1 MCQRFLL
8 IFCCG
13 LVIFLCQAIYSN
25 MATSPLQ
32 LKTISTIDSNIRA
45 LRTGELQVNVVDAQN
60 NPIVGAIV
68 KLEQVRHNFQFGTVL
83 SSEIFT
89 NKFSQ
94 QDKDRY
100 LAIAKQYFNASVH
113 ENALKWYSTEPER
126 GRVSYAPADAILN
139 WSLSN
144 GLKMRGHTLFWEDEK
159 YNQPWLKFLGRD
171 ELRRAVIGRAQQ
183 VCGRYKGR
191 IDEFDVLNE
200 MLHGN
205 FFRSRLGDGIV
216 KEMFDACKRVNP
228 NAVLY
233 VNDFNILNGQEL
245 DKYVQ
250 LIKSLLKQGV
260 PIGGIGAQ
268 GHIRDKITPERI
280 QKSLDTLA
288 QFKLPIK
295 ITEFD
300 AVSNTEED
308 KAQILR
314 NVYQV
319 AFAHPAVQ
327 GILMWGFWESTHW
340 KPKAALYTRNW
351 QQARAAQAYIDLLY
365 DQWWTRVNTVTND
378 FGRVCIRGFFGDYR
392 LSVTV
397 RNQKNEQ
404 TFSFKP
410 SNNNFKL
417 INVVI
422 P

>member
-1 MCQRFLL
+1 MWKRFLL
-8 IFCCG
+8 MFCCS

-25 MATSPLQ
+25 MAMSPLQ

-45 LRTGELQVNVVDAQN
+45 LRTGELKVNVVDAQN
-60 NPIVGAIV
+60 NPIVGATV
-68 KLEQVRHNFQFGTVL
+68 KLEQVRHNFEFGTVL
-83 SSEIFT
+83 NTEIFT

-113 ENALKWYSTEPER
+113 ENALKWYSTEPQR
-126 GRVSYAPADAILN
+126 GRVSYAPADTILN
-139 WSLSN
+139 WSLSTK
-144 GLKMRGHTLFWEDEK
+144 LKMRGHTLFWEDEK
-159 YNQPWLKFLGRD
+159 YNQPWLKSLGRD
-171 ELRRAVIGRAQQ
+171 ELKRAVIGRAQE
-183 VCGRYKGR
+183 VCSRYRGR

-205 FFRSRLGDGIV
+205 FFRSRLGNGIV
-216 KEMFDACKRVNP
+216 KEMFDTCKRANP

-233 VNDFNILNGQEL
+233 VNDFNILNGREL

-250 LIKSLLKQGV
+250 LIHSLLKQGV

-300 AVSNTEED
+300 AVSDTEED

-340 KPKAALYTRNW
+340 KPKAALYNRNW
-351 QQARAAQAYIDLLY
+351 QPLLAAQAYIDLVY
-365 DQWWTRVNTVTND
+365 DKWWTRVNTVTND

-392 LSVTV
+392 LLVSV

-410 SNNNFKL
+410 SNNNSK
-417 INVVI
+417 IIDVVI
-422 P
+422 R